1 MNFSQEDNIEN
12 KIPFIGCTN
21 VQMYSKKIWKKGHV
35 VYYILFVLRYFMF
48 IFISFA
54 CIDHIQSLLVKAFS

>member
-35 VYYILFVLRYFMF
+35 VYYILFVLGILCLFV
-48 IFISFA
+48 SFA
-54 CIDHIQSLLVKAFS
+54 CIDLFNHC